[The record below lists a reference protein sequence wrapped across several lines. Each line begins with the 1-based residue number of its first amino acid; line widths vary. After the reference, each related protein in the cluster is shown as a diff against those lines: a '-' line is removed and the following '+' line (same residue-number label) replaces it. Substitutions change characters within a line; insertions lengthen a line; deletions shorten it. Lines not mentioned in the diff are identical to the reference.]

1 MPVSDLA
8 IYSGARAVG
17 FLANALFVGPSP
29 KRRFNP
35 VSNAV
40 QGAIFTSPASSSRT

>member
-17 FLANALFVGPSP
+17 FLSNALFVGPSP
-29 KRRFNP
+29 KLGII
-35 VSNAV
+35 
-40 QGAIFTSPASSSRT
+40 QSRL